1 MASFIGRRRFL
12 AALGGSA
19 VAWPLAARAQQ
30 SERMRRIGVLHSLAE
45 DDPESVARRAAF
57 EQAIKEL
64 GWTIGGNLRIDYRWT
79 RNDSELI
86 RKFAAELVAMAPDVI
101 LTSGSV
107 VAGPMVRATPNIPI
121 VFLQVIDPVGSGL
134 IESMAHPGGNV
145 TGFAQ
150 FEYSLAG
157 KWLELL
163 TEIAPKVSRVAVLRD
178 ATRGPGIGQFAV
190 IQAMAPPHRVELH
203 PINAGDPAEMER
215 GIAAFARAPD
225 AGLVVT
231 VGGTAVRR
239 DVIVAAA
246 TKYRLPAIYA
256 YRYFAIDGGLLSYG
270 PDTIEPYVRAAS
282 YVDRILRGEKP
293 ANLPAQAPTKYHLAI
308 NLKTAKAL
316 GLDVPPTL
324 LARADEVI
332 E

>member
-1 MASFIGRRRFL
+1 LDSGHDTARLRQASQYGSCLADRGACPAIRAGAAHRGTLFACRRRS
-12 AALGGSA
+12 G
-19 VAWPLAARAQQ
+19 
-30 SERMRRIGVLHSLAE
+30 IGVAPRSLRE
-45 DDPESVARRAAF
+45 GNQGVGLDNGV
-57 EQAIKEL
+57 
-64 GWTIGGNLRIDYRWT
+64 NLRIDYRWSQ
-79 RNDSELI
+79 NDPELI
-86 RKFAAELVAMAPDVI
+86 RKFAAELVALGPDVI

-107 VAGPMVRATPNIPI
+107 VAGPMVRATKDVPI

-134 IESMAHPGGNV
+134 IESMAQPGANV
-145 TGFAQ
+145 TGFTQ

-163 TEIAPKVSRVAVLRD
+163 KEIAPHVSRVAVLRD
-178 ATRGPGIGQFAV
+178 ANRGPGIGQFAV
-190 IQAMAPPHRVELH
+190 IQAMAPPHGVDLR

-215 GIAAFARAPD
+215 GIAAFAHSPNG
-225 AGLVVT
+225 GLIVT

-246 TKYRLPAIYA
+246 AKYRLPAIYP
-256 YRYFAIDGGLLSYG
+256 YLYFASDGGLISYR
-270 PDTIEPYVRAAS
+270 PDTVEPYVRAAS
-282 YVDRILRGEKP
+282 YVDRILKGEKP
-293 ANLPAQAPTKYHLAI
+293 ANLPVQAPTKYHLAV

-316 GLDVPPTL
+316 GLFVPTSL